1 MENQPRTD
9 ILQVIANRL
18 AAIKLPHP
26 LRVGIDG
33 VSASGKTVLADELA
47 VVLQKM
53 NREVIRTGIDGFH
66 NPPEIRHRRGSM
78 SVEGYVEDSFDYSA
92 VRKWVL
98 EPLGSEG
105 SLSYKSEIFDH
116 ATGTRKKSDPVLAS
130 PDAILLFEGVM
141 LFREELTNA
150 FDYRILVDTT
160 FDVALERAKTRDLK
174 HFGNMQT
181 LLDKYTRRFIPG
193 QKRYLA
199 ECQPAA
205 KANVILAN
213 DDPERPELKF
223 NR

>member
-1 MENQPRTD
+1 MEIQPRTD
-9 ILQVIANRL
+9 ILQAIANRL

-53 NREVIRTGIDGFH
+53 NRKVIRTGIDGFH

-78 SVEGYVEDSFDYSA
+78 SVEGYVEDSFDYAA
-92 VRKWVL
+92 VRKCVL
-98 EPLGSEG
+98 NPLGPEG
-105 SLSYKSEIFDH
+105 SLSYQPEIYDH
-116 ATGTRKKSDPVLAS
+116 AKETGKPPNSISAS
-130 PDAILLFEGVM
+130 SDAILLFEGVM
-141 LFREELTNA
+141 LFRKEIVNA

-160 FDVALERAKTRDLK
+160 FEVALKRAKTRDLK

-223 NR
+223 SR